1 MSENVITEAELKTP
15 NFTPERLAELER
27 FEKSLI
33 RRREK
38 HKAWYNANKDAIH
51 EAYKTDG
58 TKEKKKEY
66 YQKNKDRI
74 KTAAK
79 ARYAAMKAALDE
91 ANKTGHKSETKPET
105 VGNIIAPS
113 ILDAFRGRGVHTKEK
128 ETPGTSDPPAQA

>member
-1 MSENVITEAELKTP
+1 MAEQKDDVITEAELNAP
-15 NFTPERLAELER
+15 NFTVERLKELEKY
-27 FEKSLI
+27 EKSLL

-38 HKAWYNANKDAIH
+38 HRAWYAANKDAIH

-58 TKEKKKEY
+58 TKEKKQEY

-79 ARYAAMKAALDE
+79 ARYAALKAALDE
-91 ANKTGHKSETKPET
+91 ANKPKQPET

-113 ILDAFRGRGVHTKEK
+113 IIDAFRGRGVHTKEN
-128 ETPGTSDPPAQA
+128 ETPETSEPPAQA